1 MTAVRARASALL
13 WLVSL
18 LGAGPAAGQESPEAR
33 FEVRPAG
40 PGPQR
45 LDVPPAFLSAS
56 ARGDLADLRLRDA
69 AGREVPYLLVAP
81 AEEPARWIRAASI
94 RPVPPTKLASGVEL
108 DLGAVRTV
116 AALEVAFPDA
126 GYLKRARLEGS
137 ADGRRWVVLAA
148 ELVLYQLP
156 LDPAACGGETCPGEL
171 VRREVRFAPAAARYL
186 RLVLDDRRSPRLRPP
201 AQARALLA
209 RELAPAPGPTVSLP
223 AFRRPSEPGASRLT
237 LHLPGPHLP
246 VRAIVLEVDAERLAR
261 RARVLEAR
269 LAGGRLAPVELGG
282 ATLLQVER
290 DGVRASA
297 LRIPVGRPEE
307 LELELVVE
315 DGDNA
320 PFQPTDV
327 RAELAPLPWIYFE
340 SEDGRPLEARLG
352 DAARAAPRYDL
363 EALRPE
369 LSRVRPRAAYAVL
382 LDPAEQPAQA
392 APAAAVPEAALP
404 GAPLDRKA
412 FRHSR
417 LIAPAPPGLAAVRID
432 PHVLARS
439 ELSELRIATPDG
451 RQLPYLLERRDE
463 PLELRLEERTGAD
476 VRTPTDLARRGV
488 TVHVLD
494 LPERRLPGSRL
505 VLSTLS
511 RVFSR
516 QVRVYAAPERTG
528 APLFLAAGPWEHATP
543 DRAAS
548 PLTLELPPLRSARL
562 LVAVDDGDNAPL
574 AIEGRLLLPSYR
586 LRFFHPGPAL
596 ALLFDADL
604 PAPQYDLALLAPRL
618 RAAAAREVAFVAT
631 DPGAP
636 GAEATASGPAP
647 SRGARLTFW
656 IVLGAAVAGLL
667 ALVARLLA
675 RGGEARPGPEP

>member
-1 MTAVRARASALL
+1 MRPLSASLLALVALL
-13 WLVSL
+13 
-18 LGAGPAAGQESPEAR
+18 AARPAAGQEARKTR
-33 FEVRPAG
+33 FELRPSG
-40 PGPQR
+40 SGPQR
-45 LDVPPAFLSAS
+45 LDVPPEFLSAS

-69 AGREVPYLLVAP
+69 AGKEVQYLLIPP
-81 AEEPARWIRAASI
+81 AEEPDRWIRAATI
-94 RPVPPTKLASGVEL
+94 RPVPPTKLESGAEL
-108 DLGAVRTV
+108 DLGAVRNV
-116 AALEVAFPDA
+116 AALEVAFAEA
-126 GYLKRARLEGS
+126 GFLKRARLEGS
-137 ADGRRWVVLAA
+137 ADGRRWVVLAP

-171 VRREVRFAPAAARYL
+171 VRREVRFEPAAARYL

-201 AQARALLA
+201 TQARALLA
-209 RELAPAPGPTVSLP
+209 RELAPAPGPTISLP
-223 AFRRPSEPGASRLT
+223 AFRRPSEPGTSRLA

-246 VRAIVLEVDAERLAR
+246 VRAIVLELDAERLAR
-261 RARVLEAR
+261 RARILEAR
-269 LAGGRLAPVELGG
+269 LAGGRLAPVELGS
-282 ATLLQVER
+282 AMLLQVER
-290 DGVRASA
+290 GGLHASA
-297 LRIPVGRPEE
+297 LRIPVDRPEE

-320 PFQPTDV
+320 PFQLTDV

-340 SEDGRPLEARLG
+340 SADGAPLEARLG
-352 DAARAAPRYDL
+352 DPGRAAPRYDL

-369 LSRVRPRAAYAVL
+369 LSRVRPRAAA
-382 LDPAEQPAQA
+382 A
-392 APAAAVPEAALP
+392 APLASEERTADARPATAVPEAAGP
-404 GAPLDRKA
+404 GAALDRKA
-412 FRHSR
+412 FRFSR
-417 LIAPAPPGLAAVRID
+417 TVEPAPPGLAAVRID

-476 VRTPTDLARRGV
+476 ARTPAALARRGV

-494 LPERRLPGSRL
+494 VPERRLPGSRL

-516 QVRVYAAPERTG
+516 QVRIYAEPERSG
-528 APLFLAAGPWEHATP
+528 APAFLAAGPWEHANP
-543 DRAAS
+543 DRAAP
-548 PLTLELPPLRSARL
+548 PLTLELPPLRSGRL

-574 AIEGRLLLPSYR
+574 AIAGRLLLPSYR

-596 ALLFDADL
+596 TLLFGAEL

-618 RAAAAREVAFVAT
+618 RSAAAREVALVAT
-631 DPGAP
+631 EAGTRAAEPAP
-636 GAEATASGPAP
+636 DGPAP
-647 SRGARLTFW
+647 SRGARLAFW

-667 ALVARLLA
+667 ALVTRLLA
-675 RGGEARPGPEP
+675 RGDGRGPTAAG